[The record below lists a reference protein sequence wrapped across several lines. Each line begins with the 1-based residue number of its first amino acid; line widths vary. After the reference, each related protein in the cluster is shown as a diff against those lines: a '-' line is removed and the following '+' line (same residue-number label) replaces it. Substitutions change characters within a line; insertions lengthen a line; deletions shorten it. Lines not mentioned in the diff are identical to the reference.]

1 MMDVYLFSSIWGFIF
16 LLLPT
21 MVLMWGLAAN
31 RIGRLPFRSSREK
44 LKKSARRSL
53 VLLWLALVTSLL
65 FVGLAALVLVRF
77 GWVFVQE
84 WAVFALPALLLTHL
98 AVILFTMPR
107 LRSLTRDRQGTG
119 PVDGEVRGA
128 IAAPPMAVPVQT
140 AFAAAGLSSVQLCF
154 YPVLT
159 LFPIRLTLFW
169 AAFLGLGALLWFR
182 QRRRER
188 MLRREEKSPSAGF
201 RLMRVAATF
210 ACIAAVG
217 VILFVLSMQA
227 SILPD
232 RMSMMNHSRID
243 YGGGPAVG
251 HGGDGSHHAHA
262 GHGKKAVNVT
272 ELTGPRTGEPDR
284 RYTLVARKE
293 TVRLSSGK
301 TVEAWTFN
309 GQVPGP
315 ELRARKGEL
324 VEVTLIN
331 EDIDDGVTI
340 HWHGVDVPNAEDG
353 VAGLT
358 QDAVKPGE
366 RHTYRFRVEE
376 TGTHWYHSHQ
386 TSSIQVK
393 KGLFGP
399 LVLLPEEEEPE
410 KGLDLSLM
418 YHFFGNREVLNDSD
432 TLRHRRVDPGTEVRL
447 RLTNTD
453 SYPRFFT
460 LVGTPFRVTAIDGNE
475 IHRPGELENVLL
487 SVAAGGR
494 YDVIFTMPDRPVRLT
509 AGTGSDDPEILFT
522 PDGKGKVPEV
532 SDHLRLS
539 LFDPADYGEPGEVPL
554 GLSGG
559 FDREFTMVFDFGMGF
574 YNGMFRDLWLIN
586 GEKFPHTPTFMV
598 QQGDLVK
605 TTFINRSPM
614 DHPMHLHGHHMLVLS
629 KNGKPVTGSPW
640 WTDTLNVAPG
650 ESYEVAFRADNPG
663 IWMDHCHNLD
673 HAAAGMT
680 LHLSYEGVTT
690 PFHVG
695 GAAGNHPE

>member
-44 LKKSARRSL
+44 LRKSARRSL

-65 FVGLAALVLVRF
+65 FVGLAAFMLVRF

-84 WAVFALPALLLTHL
+84 WAVFALPTLFLTHL
-98 AVILFTMPR
+98 AAILFTMPR
-107 LRSLTRDRQGTG
+107 LRRLARDRQGTG
-119 PVDGEVRGA
+119 PVNGEVRGA
-128 IAAPPMAVPVQT
+128 IAAPRVAVPVQT
-140 AFAAAGLSSVQLCF
+140 AFAAAGLSNIQICF

-182 QRRRER
+182 QRRREQI
-188 MLRREEKSPSAGF
+188 LRREAKSPSVGF
-201 RLMRVAATF
+201 RLMRLAAT
-210 ACIAAVG
+210 AAGVAVG
-217 VILFVLSMQA
+217 GLALFVLSMQA
-227 SILPD
+227 SKLPD
-232 RMSMMNHSRID
+232 RMSMMSHSRID
-243 YGGGPAVG
+243 YGGGAAVG
-251 HGGDGSHHAHA
+251 HEGDGSHHAHA
-262 GHGKKAVNVT
+262 GHGKKAVSVT

-284 RYTLVARKE
+284 RYTLVARKA

-331 EDIDDGVTI
+331 EDIEDGVTI

-399 LVLLPEEEEPE
+399 LVLLPEEEKPE
-410 KGLDLSLM
+410 KGLDLSLL
-418 YHFFGNREVLNDSD
+418 YHFFGNREVLNDFD

-460 LVGTPFRVTAIDGNE
+460 LVGTPFRVEAIDGNE

-494 YDVIFTMPDRPVRLT
+494 YDVTFTMPDRPVRLT
-509 AGTGSDDPEILFT
+509 AGTGSDDPGILFT
-522 PDGKGKVPEV
+522 PDGKEKVPEV
-532 SDHLRLS
+532 SNHLRLS

-554 GLSGG
+554 DLSGG

-574 YNGMFRDLWLIN
+574 YNGIFRDLWLIN

-598 QQGDLVK
+598 QKGDLVK
-605 TTFINRSPM
+605 TTFVNRSPM